1 MKSVKYM
8 LSTKFHKQLKFISM
22 KTTIFFSKT
31 ALVLFVALLLV
42 SCKPDPEVVLK
53 TDSAITSFALNL
65 SSLDALADQTIKA
78 AISVEIVGEEIL
90 VNIPFG
96 LKPDTISKLLSA
108 NAAVLTLSEGATVSP
123 ASGTPVKFNVN
134 TPVYYTVT
142 AEDGVSKTA
151 YRVRF
156 FETAQKGYGV
166 VSEYWRKKG
175 SAFTDKFTSNNEKT
189 FALTPTH
196 IIQQIGG
203 LYGGTLKLV
212 KLSLLDG
219 SETGYAKLV
228 VAAGD
233 TIKQVRAMAGDRK
246 GGFIACNLAAPGAD
260 FKVWAWENADAAPRQ
275 LIKWNVSD
283 LTPVG
288 TPPSW
293 AGNHVGRRISVVG
306 DLKTDAYV
314 YAYANYTLDILRWK
328 VTNGVAVNS
337 PEIIKYTPGGSMS
350 RFELWTSVV
359 PLGATATSDILVNS
373 ACAGSEVGV
382 ISGSTKANYMSAG
395 GVATPK
401 GISQFIEYNGIKYH
415 VVLNVE
421 AYSTPHSV
429 NARLYDYTDTNNSTL
444 MGDNWWLTPVPEKI
458 EADGTLANGDATGC
472 VDAVLDADGQGFKV
486 VAMGTGC
493 GIVVTKFSKKKEMSF

>member
-1 MKSVKYM
+1 
-8 LSTKFHKQLKFISM
+8 M
-22 KTTIFFSKT
+22 KTNRLFNKI
-31 ALVLFVALLLV
+31 ALVLFVAISIV
-42 SCKPDPEVVLK
+42 SCKVDPEVVLK

-78 AISVEIVGEEIL
+78 GVSVEIVGEEIL
-90 VNIPFG
+90 INIPFG
-96 LKPDTISKLLSA
+96 LKPDTIADLLSA
-108 NAAVLTLSEGATVSP
+108 NAATLVVSEGATVSP
-123 ASGTPVKFNVN
+123 ASGTPVKFNSA

-151 YRVRF
+151 YKVRF

-189 FALTPTH
+189 FAITPTH

-203 LYGGTLKLV
+203 LYGGNLKLV
-212 KLSLLDG
+212 KLSMLDG

-228 VAAGD
+228 VAPGD

-246 GGFIACNLAAPGAD
+246 GGFIGCNLAAPGAD
-260 FKVWAWENADAAPRQ
+260 FKVWCWDNVDATPRQ

-306 DLKTDAYV
+306 DLKTEAYI
-314 YAYANYTLDILRWK
+314 YSYANYTLDILRWK
-328 VTNGVAVNS
+328 VTNGVAAAS

-350 RFELWTSVV
+350 RFELWTSIV
-359 PLGATATSDILVNS
+359 PLGATATSDILVNA

-382 ISGSTKANYMSAG
+382 INGATKANYMFATA
-395 GVATPK
+395 VATPK
-401 GISQFIEYNGIKYH
+401 GMSQFIEYNGIKYH

-421 AYSTPHSV
+421 AYATPHSV
-429 NARLYDYTDTNNSTL
+429 NARLYDYTTTNNSTL

-458 EADGTLANGDATGC
+458 EADGALANGDATGC
-472 VDAVLDADGQGFKV
+472 VDAILDADGQGFKV

-493 GIVVTKFSKKKEMSF
+493 GIVVTKFSKKKELTFK